1 MLRSWSRSALAL
13 AGIGLALYALG
24 VALTGTVYLGWVH
37 DEAATVV
44 LKVSPDTFGWESGLR
59 PEQTIERLR
68 PGDEPGG
75 WAVQTA
81 EANGGELVLLGPVE
95 LFLRASALLA
105 LVGLGFGVLALPVA
119 RLPPRRAELLAVLG
133 ICLSTVP
140 VALAYERTVG
150 LVVIGAAAIGPWTW
164 FTRWGGVGRRVAL
177 GGLAA
182 STVLWAG
189 WLVLRIAE
197 PVAGVA
203 LRNVLGAAIA
213 ISVLL
218 LVVAGARMTL
228 RQLAAAVATTR
239 LVDVAV
245 MAAAIVVAIGLFA
258 LGISPLLAAAVVA
271 LPLILFVATRR
282 QVADGLERAL
292 LADLRERES
301 IRATEEERARV
312 SREIHDDPLQQIA
325 GVIHRLEG
333 ADPDPAAATASL
345 RDVAAKLR
353 GVATELHPPVLDDLG
368 LVPAIEGAARG
379 VTAPPV
385 EVAVVNEAGYGPARR
400 PPPDVEL
407 AAFRI
412 VGEAIANA
420 VRHAA
425 ATRIRVSG
433 EVAPDAIDL
442 AVADDG
448 RGLADEAVEAAQR
461 EGHMGLASMRAR
473 AASIGAGL
481 DIGRGPDGGTVVS
494 LRWRR

>member
-1 MLRSWSRSALAL
+1 MRPRRTLAIAV
-13 AGIGLALYALG
+13 AGIGLAL
-24 VALTGTVYLGWVH
+24 VALSVALAGEIEYGTIDGWEH
-37 DEAATVV
+37 GVV
-44 LKVSPDTFGWESGLR
+44 GSVVPDGFLWESGLR
-59 PEQTIERLR
+59 AGQTIERLR

-105 LVGLGFGVLALPVA
+105 LVGLGFGVLALPAA

-133 ICLSTVP
+133 ICLSTIP
-140 VALAYERTVG
+140 VALAYERTAG
-150 LVVIGAAAIGPWTW
+150 LVVIGAAAIGPWIW

-182 STVLWAG
+182 SAVLWAG

-203 LRNVLGAAIA
+203 LRNILGAAIA
-213 ISVLL
+213 ISALL
-218 LVVAGARMTL
+218 LVVAGTRMTL
-228 RQLAAAVATTR
+228 RHLATAIATTR

-245 MAAAIVVAIGLFA
+245 MAAAIVVSIGLFA

-271 LPLILFVATRR
+271 LPVILFVATRR

-292 LADLRERES
+292 LADLREREA

-325 GVIHRLEG
+325 GVIRRLEG

-385 EVAVVNEAGYGPARR
+385 EVVVVNQAGYGPARR
-400 PPPDVEL
+400 PPADVEL

-425 ATRIRVSG
+425 ATRICVSG

-448 RGLADEAVEAAQR
+448 RGLTDEAAEAAQR
-461 EGHMGLASMRAR
+461 EGRMGFGSMRAR
-473 AASIGAGL
+473 AASIGAQL
-481 DIGRGPDGGTVVS
+481 HIGAGPNGGTIVS

>member
-1 MLRSWSRSALAL
+1 MRSWPTRAIALAAIVLATWALSVAL
-13 AGIGLALYALG
+13 AGDVEFGTTDGWEHG
-24 VALTGTVYLGWVH
+24 VVGS
-37 DEAATVV
+37 V
-44 LKVSPDTFGWESGLR
+44 LPDTFLWESGLGSG
-59 PEQTIERLR
+59 QTVERLR
-68 PGDEPGG
+68 SGIEPGG

-81 EANGGELVLLGPVE
+81 EANGGRLVLLGPVE

-105 LVGLGFGVLALPVA
+105 LVALGLGVLALPVA

-140 VALAYERTVG
+140 VAIAYERTVG
-150 LVVIGAAAIGPWTW
+150 LVVIGAAAIGPWVW
-164 FTRWGGVGRRVAL
+164 FVRWGGGRRVAL

-182 STVLWAG
+182 SAVLWAG

-213 ISVLL
+213 ISALL
-218 LVVAGARMTL
+218 LVVAGARMTP
-228 RQLAAAVATTR
+228 RHLATAIATTR
-239 LVDVAV
+239 LVDVVV

-258 LGISPLLAAAVVA
+258 LGISPLLAAAVVG

-325 GVIHRLEG
+325 GVIQHLEG

-368 LVPAIEGAARG
+368 LVAAIEGSARG
-379 VTAPPV
+379 VPEPPV
-385 EVAVVNEAGYGPARR
+385 EVAVVNHAGYAPVRR

-425 ATRIRVSG
+425 STRIRVSG

-442 AVADDG
+442 VVADDG
-448 RGLADEAVEAAQR
+448 RGLTDAVAEAAR
-461 EGHMGLASMRAR
+461 TGGRMGIASMRAR
-473 AASIGAGL
+473 AASIDAELHIGA
-481 DIGRGPDGGTVVS
+481 GPDGGTVVS
-494 LRWRR
+494 LRWRG

>member
-1 MLRSWSRSALAL
+1 MRSWPTPAGALATIGIALWALSVAL
-13 AGIGLALYALG
+13 AGIVEFGTIDGWEQG
-24 VALTGTVYLGWVH
+24 VVGTVV
-37 DEAATVV
+37 
-44 LKVSPDTFGWESGLR
+44 PDTFLWESGLR
-59 PEQTIERLR
+59 PGQTIERLR
-68 PGDEPGG
+68 SGQEPGG
-75 WAVQTA
+75 WAIQTA
-81 EANGGELVLLGPVE
+81 EANGGKLVLLGPME

-140 VALAYERTVG
+140 VAIAYERTVG
-150 LVVIGAAAIGPWTW
+150 LVVMGAAAIGPWAW

-177 GGLAA
+177 AGIAA
-182 STVLWAG
+182 SVALWTG

-218 LVVAGARMTL
+218 LVVAGARMTP
-228 RQLAAAVATTR
+228 RHLAAAVATTR

-258 LGISPLLAAAVVA
+258 LGISPLLAAAVVG
-271 LPLILFVATRR
+271 LPLVLFVATRR
-282 QVADGLERAL
+282 QVADGLEQAL

-312 SREIHDDPLQQIA
+312 AREIHDDPLQQIA
-325 GVIHRLEG
+325 GVIRRLEG

-368 LVPAIEGAARG
+368 LVPAIEGAVRE

-385 EVAVVNEAGYGPARR
+385 EVAVANRAGYGPARR

-420 VRHAA
+420 VSHAA

-442 AVADDG
+442 RVADDG
-448 RGLADEAVEAAQR
+448 RGLTDEATEAAQR
-461 EGHMGLASMRAR
+461 EGHMGLGSMRAR
-473 AASIGAGL
+473 AASIGAQL
-481 DIGRGPDGGTVVS
+481 HIGAGPNGGTIVS